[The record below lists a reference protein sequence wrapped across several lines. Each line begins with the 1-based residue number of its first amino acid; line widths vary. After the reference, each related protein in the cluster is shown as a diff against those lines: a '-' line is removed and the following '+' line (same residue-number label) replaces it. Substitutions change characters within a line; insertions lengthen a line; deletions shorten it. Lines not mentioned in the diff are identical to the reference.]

1 MSIISSWLNIFH
13 PYSIIAQNKMLIF
26 RFLER
31 NIASRYKGSVL
42 GCAWSLVQPLM
53 MLSVYTFVFG
63 VIFKARWDVG
73 DFHGNSA
80 AYPLFMFCGMAVF
93 NIFSESVNSSAFLI
107 TGNPGLV
114 KKVVFPLEILPICN
128 VLTSLVYGLAW
139 FFLLF
144 LGVWI
149 LLGQISWFVLLIPV
163 VLLPVVL
170 ISSGVSMFV
179 SSLGVYLRDVQ
190 QFVGI
195 VTQILFFMTPIFY
208 PATVVPEKYKWV
220 LGLNPLATSVDQARD
235 LFLLG
240 RLPDLLSLAFIYC
253 FSLGVF
259 HLGFLW
265 FLRTKKGFA
274 DVL

>member
-1 MSIISSWLNIFH
+1 
-13 PYSIIAQNKMLIF
+13 
-26 RFLER
+26 
-31 NIASRYKGSVL
+31 
-42 GCAWSLVQPLM
+42 
-53 MLSVYTFVFG
+53 
-63 VIFKARWDVG
+63 
-73 DFHGNSA
+73 
-80 AYPLFMFCGMAVF
+80 
-93 NIFSESVNSSAFLI
+93 
-107 TGNPGLV
+107 
-114 KKVVFPLEILPICN
+114 
-128 VLTSLVYGLAW
+128 
-139 FFLLF
+139 
-144 LGVWI
+144 
-149 LLGQISWFVLLIPV
+149 
-163 VLLPVVL
+163 
-170 ISSGVSMFV
+170 MFV

-190 QFVGI
+190 QFVSI

-240 RLPDLLSLAFIYC
+240 RIPDVLSIVLIYC

>member
-1 MSIISSWLNIFH
+1 
-13 PYSIIAQNKMLIF
+13 MLIF

-114 KKVVFPLEILPICN
+114 
-128 VLTSLVYGLAW
+128 
-139 FFLLF
+139 
-144 LGVWI
+144 
-149 LLGQISWFVLLIPV
+149 
-163 VLLPVVL
+163 
-170 ISSGVSMFV
+170 
-179 SSLGVYLRDVQ
+179 
-190 QFVGI
+190 
-195 VTQILFFMTPIFY
+195 
-208 PATVVPEKYKWV
+208 
-220 LGLNPLATSVDQARD
+220 
-235 LFLLG
+235 
-240 RLPDLLSLAFIYC
+240 
-253 FSLGVF
+253 
-259 HLGFLW
+259 
-265 FLRTKKGFA
+265 
-274 DVL
+274 